1 MNQATIRPVLPILSV
16 RTGDDPARVDA
27 WYEEAVHTGG
37 VMLID
42 KESSWTSFDV
52 VAKLRS
58 AWKIPKIGHAGTLDP
73 LATGL
78 LIVCC
83 GKGTKRITEFQDRE
97 KEYRAVV
104 KLGATTRTYD
114 AEGEEEDIKDV
125 SHLDPHRIID
135 AASRFIGSLEQLPPM
150 YSARKVD
157 GKRLYQLAR
166 NGQDVDRPT
175 TRVHIHALEIT
186 DVQLPR
192 FTMTV
197 RCSKGT
203 YIRTLAHDIGAALGT
218 GAYLE
223 SLRRTAIGEFSV
235 DDALTVPA
243 LVHMARES
251 RDRRAAAAR
260 AEETTENKDNNGL
273 Q

>member
-1 MNQATIRPVLPILSV
+1 MNQLPILSI
-16 RTGDDPARVDA
+16 RTSSDPLAVDA
-27 WYEEAVHTGG
+27 WYESAVAAGG
-37 VMLID
+37 VLLID

-58 AWKIPKIGHAGTLDP
+58 AWKIAKIGHAGTLDP

-83 GKGTKRITEFQDRE
+83 GKATKRITEFQDRE

-104 KLGATTRTYD
+104 KLGATTKTYD
-114 AEGEEEDIKDV
+114 AEGEEENITDV
-125 SHLDPHRIID
+125 SHLNPQDIID
-135 AASRFIGSLEQLPPM
+135 AASRFTGDIDQIPPM

-166 NGQDVDRPT
+166 KGEDVERPA
-175 TRVHIHALEIT
+175 TRVHIHALEVT
-186 DVQLPR
+186 DIRLPR
-192 FTMTV
+192 FTLTV

-203 YIRTLAHDIGAALGT
+203 YIRTLAHDIGRMLGT

-243 LVHMARES
+243 LVTIAREA
-251 RDRRAAAAR
+251 RDRRAAAAQ
-260 AEETTENKDNNGL
+260 AEG
-273 Q
+273 

>member
-1 MNQATIRPVLPILSV
+1 MNQLPILSI
-16 RTGDDPARVDA
+16 RTSSDPLAVDA
-27 WYEEAVHTGG
+27 WYESAVAAGG
-37 VMLID
+37 VLLID

-83 GKGTKRITEFQDRE
+83 GKATKRITEFQDRE

-104 KLGATTRTYD
+104 KLGATTKTYD
-114 AEGEEEDIKDV
+114 AEGEEENITDV
-125 SHLDPHRIID
+125 SHLNPQDVID
-135 AASRFIGSLEQLPPM
+135 AASRFTGDIDQIPPM

-166 NGQDVDRPT
+166 KGEDVERPA
-175 TRVHIHALEIT
+175 TRVRIHTLEVT
-186 DVQLPR
+186 DIRLPR

-203 YIRTLAHDIGAALGT
+203 YIRTLAHDIGRMLGT

-243 LVHMARES
+243 LVTIARES

-260 AEETTENKDNNGL
+260 TEG
-273 Q
+273 